1 MSQASDASSAR
12 WYDKDPALSQAL
24 GSLRQAPDRFQAQI
38 ALNIIKVI
46 VEHRMETLNEGPVI
60 EEAMQAAIESTHATT
75 SKRLQQR
82 RWYDVNE
89 TLRAAMQLLSET
101 PEDVQQMMMPSI
113 VKIIENALAVSL
125 DDEE

>member
-1 MSQASDASSAR
+1 MSQASASSFSR

-24 GSLRQAPDRFQAQI
+24 KSLRQAPDRFQAQI

-46 VEHRMETLNEGPVI
+46 VEHRMETLNEGPVV
-60 EEAMQAAIESTHATT
+60 EDAMQAAIESAHATT

-101 PEDVQQMMMPSI
+101 PEEVQQMMLPSV
-113 VKIIENALAVSL
+113 VKIIENALTVSL
-125 DDEE
+125 EDDE